1 MSILIKNKIEDLNLT
16 QDYKIIS
23 KTTQRTMTTN
33 IAKLEQLLELVPLSA
48 SRFITKYYPL
58 APVGARG
65 TFGGTLVAQSLLASL
80 NTVPRNFIPTSL
92 HCYFISSGNPKEMIE
107 YDVESLRQ
115 GQNFIHKKIN
125 AYQFD
130 KLIFS
135 SMVLFSKDKTQ
146 ETIKDRESSDNVEY
160 HKSVHSS
167 PEDKTKFKPAG
178 ELFKQDIMDNGANL
192 KKFQRL
198 KSRFEDMDYLKEVHD
213 SFETQCLDYR
223 FPLDIFKTERKTN
236 SKLLEYFVRVRK
248 ESITTITE
256 PNEKT
261 KELKDSKSLITPS
274 NDPRYNYVTFAY
286 LSDSYLLLTLPYFH
300 GLPMYSHTFSV
311 SLDHTIYFH
320 NLPKANSWLRLQLHN
335 NRSMSDRHLIQCE
348 HYDATTGQI
357 VASVS
362 QEGLV
367 AYPPVSQIKARL

>member
-1 MSILIKNKIEDLNLT
+1 MSK
-16 QDYKIIS
+16 
-23 KTTQRTMTTN
+23 N
-33 IAKLEQLLELVPLSA
+33 IAKLEQLLELTALSS

-65 TFGGTLVAQSLLASL
+65 TFGGTLAAQSLLASL

-107 YDVESLRQ
+107 YEVKSLRQ
-115 GQNFIHKKIN
+115 GQNFIHKQIN
-125 AYQFD
+125 AYQFN

-135 SMVLFSKDKTQ
+135 SMVLFSKDKRNSS
-146 ETIKDRESSDNVEY
+146 IKDTKLNDNVEF
-160 HKSVHSS
+160 HKSVGSGV
-167 PEDKTKFKPAG
+167 EDKSRFRPAG
-178 ELFKQDIMDNGANL
+178 ELFKQDIMDNKVNL
-192 KKFQRL
+192 EKFQRL
-198 KSRFEDMDYLKEVHD
+198 KSRFEDKEYLKQVHD
-213 SFETQCLDYR
+213 SFETQPLDYR
-223 FPLDIFKTERKTN
+223 FPLDIFKTERTAK
-236 SKLLEYFVRVRK
+236 SKLLEYFVRVR
-248 ESITTITE
+248 EDSIKTITE
-256 PNEKT
+256 PDKRNLENPHT
-261 KELKDSKSLITPS
+261 LISPS

-320 NLPKANSWLRLQLHN
+320 NLPKANDWLRLQLHN
-335 NRSMSDRHLIQCE
+335 IRSMSDRHLIQCE
-348 HYDATTGQI
+348 HYDVATGQI